1 MATLNISLPD
11 PITEWIKEQIRSGQY
26 ADASDY
32 IGDLIRDDRA
42 RRERLVR
49 ALIEGEES
57 GLSGRSVRDIIAEAK
72 NSFLLVS
79 AGPR

>member
-1 MATLNISLPD
+1 MATMNISLPD
-11 PITEWIKEQIRSGQY
+11 PITEWVEERIRSGQY

-32 IGDLIRDDRA
+32 IGDLIRDDRE

-57 GLSGRSVRDIIAEAK
+57 GLSRRSVRDIIANAK
-72 NSFLLVS
+72 SIV
-79 AGPR
+79 GDDKI